1 MIEWFARNSVAAN
14 LLMWLIIMGG
24 AIAFFTQLQVETFP
38 SGESDSISIQ
48 VALRGS
54 TPEDIELGVAVRIE
68 EAVQDLEGIKE
79 MVSLS
84 REGSTTIRLEV
95 DSGYDARAM
104 LADVKSRVDAINTF
118 PVDAEKPI
126 INLRQ
131 FNYAVISVVVS
142 GELSRDEIQ
151 ILAYFSLKFRMYFST
166 DTVKSL

>member
-95 DSGYDARAM
+95 DSGYDDGTQV
-104 LADVKSRVDAINTF
+104 LFWHFICE
-118 PVDAEKPI
+118 PE
-126 INLRQ
+126 
-131 FNYAVISVVVS
+131 
-142 GELSRDEIQ
+142 
-151 ILAYFSLKFRMYFST
+151 SLTGVLQGCRSAL
-166 DTVKSL
+166 VA